1 MAGLKR
7 FVVCRRLQSRRRA
20 SAGFV
25 VVAQIDVFADFGH
38 HRIRAEDG
46 TVIGFGV
53 SALGSSIQ
61 GDTSRWS
68 KPPVDT
74 KTNVAF

>member
-7 FVVCRRLQSRRRA
+7 LVVLRRLQSF
-20 SAGFV
+20 SSFVV

-38 HRIRAEDG
+38 HWIRAEDG
-46 TVIGFGV
+46 SVIGFGV

-61 GDTSRWS
+61 GEPSRCS
-68 KPPVDT
+68 KPPIDT